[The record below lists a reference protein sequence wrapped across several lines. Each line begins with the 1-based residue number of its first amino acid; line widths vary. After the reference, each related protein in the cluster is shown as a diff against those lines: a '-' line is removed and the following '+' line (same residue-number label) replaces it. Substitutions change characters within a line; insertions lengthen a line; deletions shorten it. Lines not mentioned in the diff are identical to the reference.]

1 MGWKRRPITASVIRI
16 LVTVAPVAASIA
28 AVALLWRPAPP
39 SAGIGLVLM
48 QALAMV
54 VVVITVFV
62 VGRKLAMLA
71 LPLEALYRLDLAFPE
86 AIPSRFR
93 LARRVNAQR
102 TLEARVADAQ
112 AASRGDDVTAAAEA
126 VLELL
131 LALDRHDRRTRGHAE
146 RVRVY
151 TDVLALELG
160 LDEEDRD
167 KLRWVALLH
176 DIGKLHVS
184 PELLNKHGAPDDLE
198 WQVLRAHPDAG
209 RLLLG
214 PLGDWLA
221 PWSDGVAEHHERWD
235 GRGYPRG
242 LRGHQISRAARIITL
257 TDSYEVMTAP
267 RSYKPAMSHGEAL
280 EELKA
285 HSGTQFDPEMV
296 RAFMAIPL
304 RRLRPTLIGVAL
316 PPLARGGYE
325 LARMFGGAPSPQL
338 SHVKQALVGG
348 AAVSVAMAGA
358 MPGVPG
364 PAVEGDPQVVVAS
377 VPHQPDFLSLLDGD
391 DEVDVPEVVRHTFD
405 VGEPLGAAVRE
416 ADVAAVVEEAPP
428 TPEPIEETP
437 PPVEDTSSET
447 PSSPSR
453 VPPRPA
459 STTTAPQA
467 VEPASTTPAPPPVE
481 PAPASEPAPPAPADE
496 PAEPPSAAE
505 PEPGDPAPDPPV
517 EDPQPVAEP
526 DAVEPVVDEPPHRP
540 HGEDHDDDR
549 DDDDRGDDD
558 RRDDDD
564 DGRWDG
570 RHGRDGDDRDDDDD
584 RDDEDD
590 GWDDEDDD

>member
-1 MGWKRRPITASVIRI
+1 MGWKRRPITATVIRI
-16 LVTVAPVAASIA
+16 LVTVAPVAASMA

-39 SAGIGLVLM
+39 SAGIGLVLL
-48 QALAMV
+48 QALAMAIV
-54 VVVITVFV
+54 VVTVFV
-62 VGRKLAMLA
+62 AGRKLAMLA

-102 TLEARVADAQ
+102 TLEARVADAR

-160 LDEEDRD
+160 LAEEDRD

-184 PELLNKHGAPDDLE
+184 PELLNKNGAPDDLE

-325 LARMFGGAPSPQL
+325 LARMFAGAPSPQV

-348 AAVSVAMAGA
+348 VAVSVAMAGA

-364 PAVEGDPQVVVAS
+364 PAVGGDPQVVVAS
-377 VPHQPDFLSLLDGD
+377 VPHQPDFLSLLDD
-391 DEVDVPEVVRHTFD
+391 DEVDVPEVERHTFD
-405 VGEPLGAAVRE
+405 VGEPLGATSRE
-416 ADVAAVVEEAPP
+416 VDVPAVVEEAPP

-437 PPVEDTSSET
+437 PPVEDTPST
-447 PSSPSR
+447 PPR

-459 STTTAPQA
+459 STTTAPHA
-467 VEPASTTPAPPPVE
+467 VEPTSTTPAPPPAE
-481 PAPASEPAPPAPADE
+481 PAPAPEPAPPAPADE
-496 PAEPPSAAE
+496 PAEPPSAAG
-505 PEPGDPAPDPPV
+505 PEPVAPDLDPPV
-517 EDPQPVAEP
+517 EEPQPVAEP
-526 DAVEPVVDEPPHRP
+526 EAVEPIVDEPPPR

-549 DDDDRGDDD
+549 DDDDRDDD
-558 RRDDDD
+558 RGDDDD

-570 RHGRDGDDRDDDDD
+570 RHGRDDDDRDDDD
-584 RDDEDD
+584 RDDWDD
-590 GWDDEDDD
+590 WDDEEDD